1 MERDAHGIVNACS
14 TCHLRAAGSS
24 STIGWNAGRMRARAS
39 LRAFHSRGEGKR
51 LVSLSWNFHSLD
63 QPCPSECEQRFAQ
76 FIIDLHADSSYI
88 IRPRFLGLEQFQPGT
103 RDNGRMDA
111 GDSVYGGVFN
121 RSSILSCGV
130 IGAFCR
136 ILQHDAR
143 SSVVMK
149 AILVLCSLFYD
160 TVSVDWIER
169 RRYVGICTNILL
181 IFRFNLIFLER

>member
-1 MERDAHGIVNACS
+1 
-14 TCHLRAAGSS
+14 
-24 STIGWNAGRMRARAS
+24 MRAPLVISGRQVHRPPSDGTLDGCVHEHPYALSTREGRGNVSFRYRGIFTPSINRA
-39 LRAFHSRGEGKR
+39 RR
-51 LVSLSWNFHSLD
+51 N
-63 QPCPSECEQRFAQ
+63 AQ

-88 IRPRFLGLEQFQPGT
+88 IRPRFLGLEQFQSGT

-169 RRYVGICTNILL
+169 RRYVGICTNFDILL